1 MLNLMKTVDQ
11 ANGYIYGGLSDQ
23 SKDVMELM
31 SDKVGMNLDF
41 KPYPFLEIVINP
53 MASRFLQSI

>member
-31 SDKVGMNLDF
+31 SDKVGMDLNF
-41 KPYPFLEIVINP
+41 KTYPF
-53 MASRFLQSI
+53 Q

>member
-1 MLNLMKTVDQ
+1 MKTVDQ
-11 ANGYIYGGLSDQ
+11 ANGYIHGGLSDQ